1 MTLKRKEKIM
11 SNQLAVIIAF
21 DAESK
26 KWGRYNWNNDDEKL
40 VLAKEFHDEVHTM
53 LAIDNYDRYFKE
65 GLNENEIKKIQNLVL
80 AFLSQSAYRK

>member
-1 MTLKRKEKIM
+1 M

-26 KWGRYNWNNDDEKL
+26 KWGRYNWNDDEKL
-40 VLAKEFHDEVHTM
+40 VLAKEFYDEVHTM
-53 LAIDNYDRYFKE
+53 LAIDNFDRYFKE